1 MKRQVAAH
9 RQEKKA
15 AAAKEPPRQIA
26 AVKKSASNGNGTGDG
41 VALDMG
47 GSDRF
52 DEEFERF

>member
-1 MKRQVAAH
+1 M
-9 RQEKKA
+9 
-15 AAAKEPPRQIA
+15 AKEPPRQIA

-41 VALDMG
+41 VTLDMG